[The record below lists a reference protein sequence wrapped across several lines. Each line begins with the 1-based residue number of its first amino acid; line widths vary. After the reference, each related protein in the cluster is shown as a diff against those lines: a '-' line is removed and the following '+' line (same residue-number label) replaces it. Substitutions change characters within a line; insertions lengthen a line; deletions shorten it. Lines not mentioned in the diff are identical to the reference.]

1 MYPVINYIVTG
12 EIGGFSGMYIII
24 IGAGKVGYFL
34 AKRLTGNKHTVS
46 IIDKNKLVC
55 EETAREIEALVING
69 DGCDPKILE
78 EAGISRADVIAAVT
92 GDDEDNLIICQLAK
106 ERFSVQRT
114 VGRVNN
120 PDNEHTFSELGI
132 DIPVDSTNIIA
143 KIIEEEVSFSDFV
156 TLMSFK
162 RGKLAIVRVDLPEDS
177 PVINKEIKD
186 IILPENSVL
195 VSILRGDDVIVPKG
209 NTILK
214 PGDDVVALT
223 LIGNEPQLLNL
234 LAGKL

>member
-1 MYPVINYIVTG
+1 
-12 EIGGFSGMYIII
+12 MYIII

-34 AKRLTGNKHTVS
+34 AKRLCQGKHTVS
-46 IIDKNKLVC
+46 IVDKDRVIC
-55 EETAREIEALVING
+55 EETAKELPILVING

-78 EAGISRADVIAAVT
+78 EAGIKRADVLAAVT

-106 ERFSVQRT
+106 ETFHLQRT

-132 DIPVDSTNIIA
+132 DVPVDSTKIIA

-156 TLMSFK
+156 NLMSFK
-162 RGKLAIVRVDLPEDS
+162 RGKLAIVRVDLPADS
-177 PVINKEIKD
+177 PVINKEVKD
-186 IILPENSVL
+186 ITLPQDAVL
-195 VSILRGDDVIVPKG
+195 VSIVRGEEVILPKG
-209 NTILK
+209 NTVLK
-214 PGDDVVALT
+214 PGDDVIALT
-223 LIGNEPQLLNL
+223 LIGNEPQLLSL

>member
-1 MYPVINYIVTG
+1 
-12 EIGGFSGMYIII
+12 MYIII
-24 IGAGKVGYFL
+24 IGAGKVGFFL
-34 AKRLTGNKHTVS
+34 AKRLIQNKHTVS
-46 IIDKNKLVC
+46 IVDKNKLIC
-55 EETAREIEALVING
+55 EETAREVEALVING

-78 EAGISRADVIAAVT
+78 EAGISRCDVVAAVT

-106 ERFSVQRT
+106 ERFNVQRT

-120 PDNEHTFSELGI
+120 PDNEYTFSELGI
-132 DIPVDSTNIIA
+132 DVPVDSTQIIA

-156 TLMSFK
+156 NLMSFK
-162 RGKLAIVRVDLPEDS
+162 RGKLAIVRVDLPADS
-177 PVINKEIKD
+177 PVINKEVKD
-186 IILPENSVL
+186 VILPENSVL
-195 VSILRGDDVIVPKG
+195 VSILRQDDVIVPKG
-209 NTILK
+209 NTVFK

>member
-1 MYPVINYIVTG
+1 
-12 EIGGFSGMYIII
+12 MYIII

-34 AKRLTGNKHTVS
+34 AKRLVHNKHTVS
-46 IIDKNKLVC
+46 IVDKNKLVC
-55 EETAREIEALVING
+55 EETAKEIEALVING

-78 EAGISRADVIAAVT
+78 EAGISRADVVASVT

-106 ERFSVQRT
+106 ERFNIQRT

-132 DIPVDSTNIIA
+132 DIPVDSTKIIA

-156 TLMSFK
+156 NLMSFK

-177 PVINKEIKD
+177 PAINKEVKD
-186 IILPENSVL
+186 IVLPKDSVL
-195 VSILRGDDVIVPKG
+195 VSILRGEEVIVPRG
-209 NTILK
+209 DTILK

-223 LIGNEPQLLNL
+223 LVGNEPQLLSL

>member
-1 MYPVINYIVTG
+1 MYIV
-12 EIGGFSGMYIII
+12 I
-24 IGAGKVGYFL
+24 IGAGKVGFFL
-34 AKRLTGNKHTVS
+34 AKRLVNNKHTVS
-46 IIDKNKLVC
+46 IIDKNKLIC
-55 EETAREIEALVING
+55 EETAKDIEALVING

-78 EAGISRADVIAAVT
+78 EAGIMRADVVAAVT

-106 ERFSVQRT
+106 ERFNIQRT

-132 DIPVDSTNIIA
+132 DIPVDATKIIA

-156 TLMSFK
+156 NLMSFK

-186 IILPENSVL
+186 ITLPKDSVL
-195 VSILRGDDVIVPKG
+195 VSILRGETVIVPKG
-209 NTILK
+209 DTVLQ

>member
-1 MYPVINYIVTG
+1 
-12 EIGGFSGMYIII
+12 MYIII

-34 AKRLTGNKHTVS
+34 AKRLVSNKHTVS
-46 IIDKNKLVC
+46 IIDKNKLIC
-55 EETAREIEALVING
+55 EETAKEIEALVING
-69 DGCDPKILE
+69 DGCDPRILE
-78 EAGISRADVIAAVT
+78 EAGILRADVVAAVT

-106 ERFSVQRT
+106 ERFNIQRT

-132 DIPVDSTNIIA
+132 DIPVDSTKIIA

-156 TLMSFK
+156 NLMSFK

-177 PVINKEIKD
+177 PVINKEVKD
-186 IILPENSVL
+186 IALPKDSVL
-195 VSILRGDDVIVPKG
+195 VSILRGEEVIVPKG
-209 NTILK
+209 DTVLH